1 MGDVI
6 PLRDTKQALDDAIA
20 DHFATVCQGAIVT
33 GYVLQIAGESMEDM
47 DLNQWAALRETADG
61 QSFVTTLGLVT
72 YAKRS
77 LEVSMSKQSD
87 D

>member
-6 PLRDTKQALDDAIA
+6 PIRDTKQALDDAIS
-20 DHFATVCQGAIVT
+20 DHFATVCGGAIVN

-61 QSFVTTLGLVT
+61 QSFVMTLGLVA
-72 YAKRS
+72 YATRS
-77 LEVSMSKQSD
+77 LEVSMSERAD